1 MEHPQDLI
9 NRAYQLAWK
18 SGSQGKLSKIEL
30 AEVLVREGMPNDLA
44 DQAANDTILEV
55 IKNRKKEGRQ
65 RMMYGLYV
73 FGLGAAFT
81 LASLLILKTGIVIA
95 VGAMFVGGVFAL
107 FGFLRSQND
116 SL

>member
-1 MEHPQDLI
+1 MEHSQDLI
-9 NRAYQLAWK
+9 NRAYQIAWQV
-18 SGSQGKLSKIEL
+18 GSKGQLSKIEL
-30 AEVLVREGMPNDLA
+30 TERLVREGMPADLSN
-44 DQAANDTILEV
+44 QAANDTILEV

-65 RMMYGLYV
+65 RMTYGLFI

-81 LASLLILKTGIVIA
+81 VASLLILKTGIVIA